1 MPINIEEEEGG
12 IRFDILVAPRASRE
26 RIGPVV
32 GERIKVSVTAP
43 PTEGKAND
51 AVVIFLARVFR
62 VRRQDVEIVI
72 GEKSKRKTVRV
83 SGASRQTLMDRLH
96 LSAQG
101 GMK

>member
-1 MPINIEEEEGG
+1 MPINIKEERGG

-43 PTEGKAND
+43 AVEGQAND
-51 AVVIFLARVFR
+51 AVIIFLARAFR

-72 GEKSKRKTVRV
+72 GEKSKRKTVQV
-83 SGASRQTLMDRLH
+83 AGASRQMLIDLLH
-96 LSAQG
+96 SASRG
-101 GMK
+101 G